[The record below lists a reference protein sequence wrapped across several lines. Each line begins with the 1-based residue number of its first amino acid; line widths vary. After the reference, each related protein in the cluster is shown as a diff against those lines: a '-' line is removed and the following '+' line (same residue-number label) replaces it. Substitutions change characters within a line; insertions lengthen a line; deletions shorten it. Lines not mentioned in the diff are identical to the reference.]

1 MDGEYTDSDLNLN
14 ESIKQEN
21 KITSLNTKGT
31 ITNVVEQHSIQ
42 IGAIQQLEPVG
53 VISSRSTTTTFNA
66 DILEDYIKEILLG
79 RLTFFIHQEGR
90 GPITK
95 IVLGQITEMRGIN
108 IWHEDNTL
116 RAVVKKKGRLDYL
129 SGETDI
135 KYMRLDLVG
144 VYEAEAMNLQPII
157 QSKQTQSNPI
167 LKDTLIYYSILQ
179 GNIRIKPSSL
189 FTPPLSGTFI
199 YLLDNNLQGL
209 IVQSLYRGYNIIK
222 LGYIYGSNTPA
233 DFNLSPFTLPP
244 SSLESSTES

>member
-1 MDGEYTDSDLNLN
+1 MGKEYTASDLNLKK
-14 ESIKQEN
+14 SIEQEN
-21 KITSLNTKGT
+21 EAIPDMVK
-31 ITNVVEQHSIQ
+31 QHNIETASIQ
-42 IGAIQQLEPVG
+42 LLEPIG
-53 VISSRSTTTTFNA
+53 VISSKSTTTIFNA
-66 DILEDYIKEILLG
+66 DILEDYIKEVLLG

-90 GPITK
+90 SPTTK
-95 IVLGQITEMRGIN
+95 IVLAQITKMRGIN

-135 KYMRLDLVG
+135 KYMRLDLIG
-144 VYEAEAMNLQPII
+144 VYEVEVMNLQHII
-157 QSKQTQSNPI
+157 QSKQAQSNPR
-167 LKDTLIYYSILQ
+167 LRDTLIYNSILQ

-199 YLLDNNLQGL
+199 YLLDNNLQEV

-233 DFNLSPFTLPP
+233 CFNLSPFTLPP
-244 SSLESSTES
+244 SLLESSTEP